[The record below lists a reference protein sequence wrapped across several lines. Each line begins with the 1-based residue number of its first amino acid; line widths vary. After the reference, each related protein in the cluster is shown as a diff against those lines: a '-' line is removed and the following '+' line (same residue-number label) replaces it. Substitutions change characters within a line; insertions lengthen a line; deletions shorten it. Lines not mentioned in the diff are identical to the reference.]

1 MVQHTL
7 YRILKKWR
15 ENMASRFM
23 RVDEVARE
31 LDVSEAYAY
40 KIIKK
45 LNNELSEM
53 GYITVAGKLNRDY
66 FNKRVYSAENNTEE
80 KEG

>member
-7 YRILKKWR
+7 CRILRKWR

-23 RVDEVARE
+23 RVNEVARE

-45 LNNELSEM
+45 LNSELSEM

>member
-1 MVQHTL
+1 
-7 YRILKKWR
+7 
-15 ENMASRFM
+15 MASRFM
-23 RVDEVARE
+23 KVDEVARE
-31 LDVSEAYAY
+31 LDVSKAYAY

-45 LNNELSEM
+45 LNSELSEM